1 MFTDLRA
8 KNPRSTQW
16 CVVGIT
22 NKANRKKFAH
32 RSALTMARG
41 HIVGCAVSITVT
53 AHEYSFP
60 AYVCQLSDET
70 MHLKPFPEVMSE
82 MAMFSQP

>member
-1 MFTDLRA
+1 
-8 KNPRSTQW
+8 
-16 CVVGIT
+16 
-22 NKANRKKFAH
+22 
-32 RSALTMARG
+32 MARG

>member
-1 MFTDLRA
+1 MA
-8 KNPRSTQW
+8 KNPRSTQR

-22 NKANRKKFAH
+22 NKANSKKFAH
-32 RSALTMARG
+32 GSALTMARD

-60 AYVCQLSDET
+60 AYVGQWNDEKGHYT
-70 MHLKPFPEVMSE
+70 R
-82 MAMFSQP
+82 